1 MVKLGLIV
9 LSVLSAI
16 VLSIADIGRSRPLEV
31 DSVILAEETT
41 SPHHDMNRAEN
52 PSSPSIVKVCPPPNG
67 SVDGNEFHRLRD
79 RLSAFDSDKEELS
92 RIDAEVVQAQHDC
105 TFAQYRVVDPALVAD
120 LLQMVGENWHEQGNL
135 GRADQLYQ
143 DAYAI
148 LHDRS
153 HEIVDEQYL
162 LQDWA
167 RLKLAAGEPQRAIE
181 FAKLRT
187 KLARQ
192 EYENESIA
200 KEISGLH
207 LIDALK
213 FQAWVL
219 EHVGPADEAR
229 AAKQE
234 AEQLSAQQPPCI
246 GLCGLTTRKVN

>member
-1 MVKLGLIV
+1 MLKLGLIV
-9 LSVLSAI
+9 LSVLLAAI
-16 VLSIADIGRSRPLEV
+16 AFSIADIGRFGSLKV
-31 DSVILAEETT
+31 NSIVLAEETS
-41 SPHHDMNRAEN
+41 SPNHDMDRAEN
-52 PSSPSIVKVCPPPNG
+52 LSSPPVAKVCPTPNG
-67 SVDGNEFHRLRD
+67 RVDIYEFRRLRD
-79 RLSAFDSDKEELS
+79 RLSDLVIDKEELS
-92 RIDAEVVQAQHDC
+92 RVDAEVVQAQHDC
-105 TFAQYRVVDPALVAD
+105 TSAQHNVMDAGAIAD

-148 LHDRS
+148 LHDRN
-153 HEIVDEQYL
+153 EIVDEQFL

-167 RLKLAAGEPQRAIE
+167 RLKLAAGEPQRAVE

-192 EYENESIA
+192 EYDNESIA
-200 KEISGLH
+200 KELSGLD

-219 EHVGPADEAR
+219 EHAGSADEAR

-234 AEQLSAQQPPCI
+234 AEQIYAQQPPCI